1 MATTTDAKK
10 KPTQKKPTRKKPKRY
25 PMVEF
30 TFDDVYDDFVFRLP
44 DLASMPLKVQI
55 RGQENDVRPL
65 LEVCRIAGADEDTID
80 AVIDLDGEEYG
91 DFMQAWSKAGPMPAG
106 KSGA

>member
-1 MATTTDAKK
+1 MAQKTDKK
-10 KPTQKKPTRKKPKRY
+10 KPVRKKQKRY

-30 TFDDVYDDFVFRLP
+30 TFADVYDDFVFRLP

-55 RGQENDVRPL
+55 RGQENDLRPL
-65 LEVCRIAGADEDTID
+65 LEVCRVAGADEDAID
-80 AVIDLDGEEYG
+80 AMIDLDGEEYG
-91 DFMQAWSKAGPMPAG
+91 DFMQAWAKAGPMPAG

>member
-1 MATTTDAKK
+1 MATKTDKK
-10 KPTQKKPTRKKPKRY
+10 KPVRKKQKRY

-30 TFDDVYDDFVFRLP
+30 TFDDVYDDYVFRLP

-55 RGQENDVRPL
+55 HGQQNDLRPL
-65 LEVCRIAGADEDTID
+65 LDVCAVAGVDEDTID
-80 AVIDLDGEEYG
+80 AMIDLDGEEYG
-91 DFMQAWSKAGPMPAG
+91 DFMQAWSKAGKIPAG